1 MTDSNRKSLSKF
13 LSLILRHNP
22 TVVGITLDNKGWA
35 DIDELL
41 TGMNR
46 SSRATVTF
54 EDIQE
59 VVATNDK
66 QRFVFNEDCTK
77 IRANQGHSVQVD
89 VELKEMLPPDV
100 LYHGTPT
107 KFVQKIMV
115 EGLKPQG
122 RLYVHL
128 SADTVTATKV
138 GSRRG
143 SPVVLTIN
151 ALKMHEDGFVFY
163 LSDNGVW
170 LTKYV
175 PADYLG
181 YAL

>member
-1 MTDSNRKSLSKF
+1 MTEAHRKSLSKF

-22 TVVGITLDNKGWA
+22 AVIGITLDSHGWA

-41 TGMNR
+41 AGMNKTGR
-46 SSRATVTF
+46 PPVTL
-54 EDIQE
+54 EDIKE

-66 QRFVFNEDCTK
+66 QRFAFNDDYTK

-89 VELKEMLPPDV
+89 VELKEMLPPDI
-100 LYHGTPT
+100 LYHGTPA
-107 KFVQKIMV
+107 KFVQMIMK

-128 SADTVTATKV
+128 SGDTETATKV

-143 SPVVLTIN
+143 SPVVLSIN
-151 ALKMHEDGFVFY
+151 TKKMHEDGFKFY
-163 LSDNGVW
+163 LSENGVW
-170 LTKYV
+170 LTDRV
-175 PADYLG
+175 PAEYLKT
-181 YAL
+181 